1 MRSRSNSGVR
11 LDGYARLVHQTIL
24 CHQVREVSPRLT
36 EDVQCASLD
45 GAPGGECVC
54 VSRESSQPPPGGGG
68 VKRPKEK
75 PGSAGKRTRLTA
87 LATSPAPPARLAFG
101 GHT

>member
-24 CHQVREVSPRLT
+24 CHQVGEGVSLVII

-45 GAPGGECVC
+45 GDRWRNALRV
-54 VSRESSQPPPGGGG
+54 
-68 VKRPKEK
+68 
-75 PGSAGKRTRLTA
+75 AG
-87 LATSPAPPARLAFG
+87 SPAAAYTPPTPQAGEALGEPEARCWAENRTVDK
-101 GHT
+101 HS

>member
-45 GAPGGECVC
+45 GAPGGSVCVC
-54 VSRESSQPPPGGGG
+54 PASSPSPHPG
-68 VKRPKEK
+68 EE
-75 PGSAGKRTRLTA
+75 A
-87 LATSPAPPARLAFG
+87 
-101 GHT
+101 